1 MPEHEKNFKEQI
13 LNITRQTGAVL
24 TPTQL
29 KILDVFHDTSVHVNA
44 SQLTDMCREKG
55 IDTDEESVKQML
67 DLFVRYGAA
76 LRHEF
81 HLDGVVSEEYEHRH
95 LTDHHDHLACVKCGG
110 VQDIFDAR
118 LEDAQSDACRANGFS
133 PLWHRTVIYGIC
145 SQCAGQ
151 REPTLPLS
159 FASRGERVIVK
170 QIRGGDTFKRRLTD
184 MGIIPN
190 LELEVLN
197 NDGPM
202 LVAARDSR
210 VALGMGMAAKIM
222 VSPKRD

>member
-1 MPEHEKNFKEQI
+1 MPGHEKNFKEQI
-13 LNITRQTGAVL
+13 LNITKQTNTVL
-24 TPTQL
+24 THTQL
-29 KILDVFHDTSVHVNA
+29 SILDVFHDTSAHINA
-44 SQLTDMCREKG
+44 GQLAELCREKG
-55 IDTDEESVKQML
+55 VDTDEESVKQML
-67 DLFVRYGAA
+67 DLFVRFGAA
-76 LRHEF
+76 MRHEF
-81 HLDGVVSEEYEHRH
+81 NMDGVVSEEYEHRH

-110 VQDIFDAR
+110 VQDIFDGK
-118 LEDAQSDACRANGFS
+118 LEDAQADTCRANGFTQ
-133 PLWHRTVIYGIC
+133 LWHRTVIYGIC
-145 SQCAGQ
+145 SKCAGQ

-210 VALGMGMAAKIM
+210 VALGMGMASKIL